1 MEEAERN
8 KADEAAQ
15 ESKRSRSKKNG
26 RAANAAEEAS
36 EEAAAVDRLIFEKE
50 LWAQGLTAV
59 AGIDEVGRGCLFGD
73 VVAAAVVFPPGLV
86 LGEIND
92 SKQLSE
98 KKRERLYD
106 VILEHAVAWSVARVD
121 AATVDRINIRQAS
134 RLAMKTAVETLSVRP
149 EHLLI
154 DAETVSLELP
164 QTPIIK
170 GDARS
175 QSIGAASIIAKV
187 TRDRLCRDVW
197 EAMYPGYDIAAN
209 KGYGTKAHREGL
221 LRMGPTPL
229 HRMSFLDG
237 ILAEQQQLF

>member
-1 MEEAERN
+1 MARKRKDSEVDAVDAIEEWG
-8 KADEAAQ
+8 EAA
-15 ESKRSRSKKNG
+15 
-26 RAANAAEEAS
+26 
-36 EEAAAVDRLIFEKE
+36 DRLAFEKE
-50 LWAQGLTAV
+50 LWARGVTAV
-59 AGIDEVGRGCLFGD
+59 AGVDEVGRGCLFGD

-86 LGEIND
+86 LEEIND

-106 VILEHAVAWSVARVD
+106 VILETAVSWSVARVD
-121 AATVDRINIRQAS
+121 SQTIDRINIRQAS
-134 RLAMKTAVETLSVRP
+134 RLAMKNAIEALAAKP

-154 DAETVSLELP
+154 DAETVALDIS

-197 EAMYPGYDIAAN
+197 DALYPGYDLAAN
-209 KGYGTKAHREGL
+209 KGYGTKTHREAL

-229 HRMSFLDG
+229 HRRSFLEG
-237 ILAEQQQLF
+237 ILAEQQHLF

>member
-1 MEEAERN
+1 MAKTSKKEQEQEQEKETNKRKTRGRQTEAEPVN
-8 KADEAAQ
+8 
-15 ESKRSRSKKNG
+15 
-26 RAANAAEEAS
+26 
-36 EEAAAVDRLIFEKE
+36 RLEFEGG

-59 AGIDEVGRGCLFGD
+59 AGLDEVGRGCLFGD
-73 VVAAAVVFPPGLV
+73 VVAAAVILPPGLV
-86 LGEIND
+86 LDEIDD

-121 AATVDRINIRQAS
+121 APTVDRINIRQAS
-134 RLAMKTAVETLSVRP
+134 RLAMKMAVESLAVRP

-154 DAETVSLELP
+154 DAETVSLDIP

-175 QSIGAASIIAKV
+175 QSIGAASIVAKV

-197 EAMYPGYDIAAN
+197 DALYPGFGLAAN
-209 KGYGTKAHREGL
+209 KGYATREHREAL
-221 LRMGPTPL
+221 LRMGPTPM
-229 HRMSFLDG
+229 HRRTFLEG

>member
-1 MEEAERN
+1 MEEDVEWKPEAE
-8 KADEAAQ
+8 E
-15 ESKRSRSKKNG
+15 EGKRSRSRKKG
-26 RAANAAEEAS
+26 RPEPESEAPAVETEE
-36 EEAAAVDRLIFEKE
+36 VDRLLFEKE

-86 LGEIND
+86 LEEIDD

-106 VILEHAVAWSVARVD
+106 VILEHAVAWSVARID

-134 RLAMKTAVETLSVRP
+134 RLAMKTAVEQLSVRP

-154 DAETVSLELP
+154 DAETVSLDLP

-197 EAMYPGYDIAAN
+197 DAMYPGYDIAAN
-209 KGYGTKAHREGL
+209 KGYATKAHREAL

-229 HRMSFLDG
+229 HRMTFLEG